1 MPEWSC
7 GCCGRWRVSVELIR
21 GRYRYRLAHHYPPEH
36 GGGANV
42 LGEVGSVAELERL
55 LKRYAPLTL
64 ADLHEA
70 A

>member
-21 GRYRYRLAHHYPPEH
+21 GRYRYRLAHRYPPER

-42 LGEVGSVAELERL
+42 LGEVGSVTELERL
-55 LKRYAPLTL
+55 LKRYAPVTL
-64 ADLHEA
+64 ADLREA